1 MKLRELSNWPPGPS
15 GPNPNIRNE
24 DRAPDQAVL
33 KSIEPRR
40 RINCVTFASEFEGCL
55 YMYDYEATHAKLAEH
70 IETVLRKHIG
80 KSVTHLGDVEIDED
94 AVT

>member
-1 MKLRELSNWPPGPS
+1 
-15 GPNPNIRNE
+15 
-24 DRAPDQAVL
+24 
-33 KSIEPRR
+33 
-40 RINCVTFASEFEGCL
+40 
-55 YMYDYEATHAKLAEH
+55 MYDYEATHAKLAEH